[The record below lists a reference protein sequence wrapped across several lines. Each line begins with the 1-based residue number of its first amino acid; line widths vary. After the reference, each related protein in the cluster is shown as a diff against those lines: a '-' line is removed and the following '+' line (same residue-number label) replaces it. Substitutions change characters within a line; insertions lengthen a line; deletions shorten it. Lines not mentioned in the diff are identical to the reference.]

1 MKRRTISLHY
11 CNRCRMTT
19 RHTETLEAATCTRCG
34 TENLMGRAHGKVR
47 HNHAAPAPDEAA
59 PEWAEP
65 EWN

>member
-19 RHTETLEAATCTRCG
+19 RHTESLEAATCTRCG
-34 TENLMGRAHGKVR
+34 IENRMGRSHGKTR
-47 HNHAAPAPDEAA
+47 HPHSPTI
-59 PEWAEP
+59 PEEEPVEP

>member
-19 RHTETLEAATCTRCG
+19 RHTETLDAATCTRCG
-34 TENLMGRAHGKVR
+34 IENMMGRSQGKVR
-47 HNHAAPAPDEAA
+47 HAHPAPSTDESH
-59 PEWAEP
+59 AEP